1 MWYLNIL
8 NISQKSKKG
17 NGKGGGGDRKIT
29 SNGRRP
35 AGTTQKVKLTL
46 ENGVSVRMM
55 TILSRLTKLN
65 LARSLVHQTEAEI
78 DLDINKDD
86 LKTMVQHHML

>member
-35 AGTTQKVKLTL
+35 AGTTRKGKANARKWSQR
-46 ENGVSVRMM
+46 ENDDHPKQANQAKSSKKSSSSDGGG
-55 TILSRLTKLN
+55 
-65 LARSLVHQTEAEI
+65 